1 MPAPDPFRVATV
13 LLALFVLL
21 LAAGSASAYIGP
33 GAGLD
38 FIPYAL
44 TLLAFGLTAF
54 SAILLWPVHA
64 LLRWIRGKKNKS
76 APPTATE
83 TVPEEA
89 RATSPTDP

>member
-1 MPAPDPFRVATV
+1 M
-13 LLALFVLL
+13 LSVLL
-21 LAAGSASAYIGP
+21 LWTGSASAYIGP

-64 LLRWIRGKKNKS
+64 LLRWIRGRKNPS
-76 APPTATE
+76 APATPTE
-83 TVPEEA
+83 NVPEEA
-89 RATSPTDP
+89 RANSPTDS

>member
-1 MPAPDPFRVATV
+1 MPV
-13 LLALFVLL
+13 LNWSRLRILFLVLSGLL
-21 LAAGSASAYIGP
+21 LWTGSASAYIGP

-64 LLRWIRGKKNKS
+64 LIRWIRGKKNQS
-76 APPTATE
+76 APASPTE
-83 TVPEEA
+83 TVPEETPS
-89 RATSPTDP
+89 RSSTDS